1 MRHLFVGFISLVSKI
16 KRKQEEK
23 TELTARASK
32 LNITFNIEIFFFE
45 HFKNELNISNVQLG
59 FVFKLSP
66 AKLFHRLDKI

>member
-32 LNITFNIEIFFFE
+32 LDITFNIEIFYF
-45 HFKNELNISNVQLG
+45 
-59 FVFKLSP
+59 
-66 AKLFHRLDKI
+66 